1 MCFQQHATTK
11 LILYYLSISP
21 GDFVDDVGKH
31 DILVV
36 CVGAQF
42 LPLRVLAESNVVS
55 EKWVADAVGGLVG

>member
-1 MCFQQHATTK
+1 M

-21 GDFVDDVGKH
+21 CDFVDDVGKH

-55 EKWVADAVGGLVG
+55 EKWVADAVVG

>member
-1 MCFQQHATTK
+1 MCFQQHATTM

-36 CVGAQF
+36 CVRAQF

-55 EKWVADAVGGLVG
+55 EKRVADAVGG

>member
-1 MCFQQHATTK
+1 M

-55 EKWVADAVGGLVG
+55 EKWVADAVVG